1 MKRKDLLDLRNKSSA
16 ELTKLAGE
24 RKSQANKKKMEIVSG
39 KNKNLRE
46 YKNLRRELAKILT
59 LASEKKIIEKIEVE
73 KAKEEK
79 AKTKK

>member
-1 MKRKDLLDLRNKSSA
+1 
-16 ELTKLAGE
+16 
-24 RKSQANKKKMEIVSG
+24 MEIVSG